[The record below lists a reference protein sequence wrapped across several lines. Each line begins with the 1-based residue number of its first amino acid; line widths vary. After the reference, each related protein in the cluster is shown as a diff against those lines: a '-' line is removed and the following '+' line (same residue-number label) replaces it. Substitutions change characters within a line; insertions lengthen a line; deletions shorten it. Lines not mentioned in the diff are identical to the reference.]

1 MLIIYLL
8 NRLIF
13 RIKEFLRH
21 WYVKS
26 FFVYIHFVVSQL
38 EKIDRFLA
46 FKITL
51 RHLFQPLYQDKSFLG
66 YILGF
71 ILRTARLFIGA
82 IVYLVIFAIAA
93 AIYIIWLA
101 IPIFIIY
108 KIFASIY

>member
-13 RIKEFLRH
+13 RAKEFLRH
-21 WYVKS
+21 WYIKS
-26 FFVYIHFVVSQL
+26 FFVYIHFIISQL

-51 RHLFQPLYQDKSFLG
+51 RHLFQPLYQDHSIIG

-71 ILRTARLFIGA
+71 IFRTARLFIGA
-82 IVYLVIFAIAA
+82 TIYLVVFIIAA
-93 AIYIIWLA
+93 AIYIIWLG

-108 KIFASIY
+108 KMIISIY